1 MENRF
6 EVCCFNYDIV
16 RFTSQYDRL
25 NCEGKHTPEFTIYF
39 HKRNNEYCYCLDRKQ
54 LGQYWRCVNE
64 NHDKLC
70 FRKRTKCLIFKEA
83 SGILTSYR
91 KVTFLSKH

>member
-1 MENRF
+1 MKESILLNLL
-6 EVCCFNYDIV
+6 
-16 RFTSQYDRL
+16 FTFIRVIIRTV
-25 NCEGKHTPEFTIYF
+25 TPEFTVYY
-39 HKRNNEYCYCLDRKQ
+39 HRSNNEYCYCLDRKQ